1 MEFTFIKDMKTTN
14 KIISC
19 GGKCGENYHGGD
31 MSNPDLGRTYYRE
44 DAGKPKG

>member
-1 MEFTFIKDMKTTN
+1 MVASVVKTT
-14 KIISC
+14 
-19 GGKCGENYHGGD
+19 HGGD